1 VKELRGKEISI
12 ESARDPTSAIY
23 SNISQVNDEIPG
35 EVKQEAIN
43 SFVGCHA
50 HRRRQTLQRLT
61 WLTV

>member
-35 EVKQEAIN
+35 EVKQEPIN
-43 SFVGCHA
+43 SFC
-50 HRRRQTLQRLT
+50 RLSRSGGDRHCKG
-61 WLTV
+61 